1 VIIIRKHGMNA
12 PWGLWEQIF
21 YSSPRKKSTQ
31 DPLSIRTISHCLP
44 INISYHHNYPC
55 GQFDVP
61 YSIHDLPGHHQLAT
75 MDKSNNQMPRRHS
88 SPCSPASPNFRK
100 FMNETVQHVS
110 QHTLKMVAD
119 TIVIRPHKSSRSKEI
134 LCQELEQVKEENVRL
149 QRRVLDLEIQLQRAT
164 QALQEYKQ
172 QHKLNNGNSN
182 NGKVVVEQD
191 AFAGLPILRAS
202 TVTVGKLIGCGN
214 FGAVYTA
221 QWRGVRCALK
231 FVSQETIDGLRKE
244 ASIMDK
250 TDHPNLVRLYG
261 VVVQKRGETLPESW
275 PQSMRPPCVLM
286 EYMGYRID
294 ETKTLVT
301 TFIEYLEATLRFK
314 EEEGDYYWIM
324 LSGMLQG
331 AARGLAYLHS
341 LRIIHRDIKGTNL
354 LLDSRGNL
362 RISDFGLATVSM
374 NLNHRNISRNGSSS
388 GGSSDDLG
396 GTWKAGPMR
405 SLGRSRSRQGLT
417 TGKGTYTHMAP
428 EVMVSGLY
436 GTPADIFSFGVCI
449 SEALM
454 GAEAEEI
461 VDLTRTDSFGLDG
474 DKLKDLGN
482 PSGSRVFNQLADL
495 AVQCCD
501 LDPKK
506 RPIADSM
513 VGRLQQIL
521 LEYQTTQLRM
531 TSSSH
536 HSSSQSNGQVTRVNS
551 FDSNHRS
558 CSNHSSHRRRVSRS
572 LSSSSKHRMHHQ
584 PRNKPSTGNASGS
597 SERHPLSYVDMQE
610 NQHCPS
616 LEPVPSTNSS
626 AHDDDII
633 DNVET
638 RDSMQ
643 EFGGD

>member
-1 VIIIRKHGMNA
+1 MK
-12 PWGLWEQIF
+12 
-21 YSSPRKKSTQ
+21 
-31 DPLSIRTISHCLP
+31 
-44 INISYHHNYPC
+44 
-55 GQFDVP
+55 
-61 YSIHDLPGHHQLAT
+61 
-75 MDKSNNQMPRRHS
+75 KSNNQSHRRHS
-88 SPCSPASPNFRK
+88 SPSSPASPNFRK
-100 FMNETVQHVS
+100 FMNETVQFAS

-119 TIVIRPHKSSRSKEI
+119 TIVIRPHKSSHSKEI

-149 QRRVLDLEIQLQRAT
+149 QRRVLDLEIQLQKAT
-164 QALQEYKQ
+164 QALQDYQ
-172 QHKLNNGNSN
+172 QQQKLCNYNND
-182 NGKVVVEQD
+182 GKLAVQQD

-202 TVTVGKLIGCGN
+202 TVTVGKLLGCGN

-261 VVVQKRGETLPESW
+261 VVVQKPGETLPESW

-301 TFIEYLEATLRFK
+301 TFIEYLEATHSFK
-314 EEEGDYYWIM
+314 EEEGDYYWII

-341 LRIIHRDIKGTNL
+341 LRIIHRDLKGTNL

-374 NLNHRNISRNGSSS
+374 NFSNRNSCRISST
-388 GGSSDDLG
+388 GGSSDDVG
-396 GTWKAGPMR
+396 ATWKAGPMR

-482 PSGSRVFNQLADL
+482 PSGSRVFNQLTEL

-506 RPIADSM
+506 RPLADGM

-521 LEYQTTQLRM
+521 LEYQSTQLRM

-536 HSSSQSNGQVTRVNS
+536 HSGSQSNRQVTRVNS
-551 FDSNHRS
+551 FDLNQRS
-558 CSNHSSHRRRVSRS
+558 SSSHSSQKRRVSRS
-572 LSSSSKHRMHHQ
+572 LSSSSKHRLPNGSHQ
-584 PRNKPSTGNASGS
+584 PSSDDANGQLMRHQSSSVEIQGNQDG
-597 SERHPLSYVDMQE
+597 R
-610 NQHCPS
+610 S

-626 AHDDDII
+626 ANDDDNL
-633 DNVET
+633 DYVESP
-638 RDSMQ
+638 DGAL
-643 EFGGD
+643 EFGGG

>member
-1 VIIIRKHGMNA
+1 M
-12 PWGLWEQIF
+12 E
-21 YSSPRKKSTQ
+21 
-31 DPLSIRTISHCLP
+31 
-44 INISYHHNYPC
+44 
-55 GQFDVP
+55 
-61 YSIHDLPGHHQLAT
+61 
-75 MDKSNNQMPRRHS
+75 KSNNPSHCHPFSPS
-88 SPCSPASPNFRK
+88 SPDSSNF
-100 FMNETVQHVS
+100 QQVS
-110 QHTLKMVAD
+110 HRTLEMVAD
-119 TIVIRPHKSSRSKEI
+119 TIVIRPHKSSHSKEI

-149 QRRVLDLEIQLQRAT
+149 HRRVLDLEIQLEKAT
-164 QALQEYKQ
+164 RALQEFYKQ
-172 QHKLNNGNSN
+172 QQKLINNN
-182 NGKVVVEQD
+182 NNNDDGTLVVEQE

-202 TVTVGKLIGCGN
+202 TVTVGKLLGCGN

-286 EYMGYRID
+286 EYMGYRIE
-294 ETKTLVT
+294 ETKTVVT
-301 TFIEYLEATLRFK
+301 TFIEYLEATKRFK
-314 EEEGDYYWIM
+314 EEEGDYYWII

-374 NLNHRNISRNGSSS
+374 NPNHRGS
-388 GGSSDDLG
+388 GGGSNEDLG
-396 GTWKAGPMR
+396 ATWKAGPMR
-405 SLGRSRSRQGLT
+405 RLGRSRSRQGLT

-436 GTPADIFSFGVCI
+436 GTPADIFSFGICI

-461 VDLTRTDSFGLDG
+461 VDLTRTDRFGLDS

-506 RPIADSM
+506 RHMADGM

-521 LEYQTTQLRM
+521 LEYQSTQLRM
-531 TSSSH
+531 TSSGH
-536 HSSSQSNGQVTRVNS
+536 HSQSNSQVTRVNS
-551 FDSNHRS
+551 FDSNHS
-558 CSNHSSHRRRVSRS
+558 SSSTHSSHRRRVSRS
-572 LSSSSKHRMHHQ
+572 LSSSSKHRLSHR
-584 PRNKPSTGNASGS
+584 PRQPSTSKTNEISQRHQS
-597 SERHPLSYVDMQE
+597 SSVDIQGKH
-610 NQHCPS
+610 HCPS
-616 LEPVPSTNSS
+616 LEPVPSINSS
-626 AHDDDII
+626 ANDDDIL
-633 DNVET
+633 DDGET
-638 RDSMQ
+638 PDGVQ
-643 EFGGD
+643 EFAGD